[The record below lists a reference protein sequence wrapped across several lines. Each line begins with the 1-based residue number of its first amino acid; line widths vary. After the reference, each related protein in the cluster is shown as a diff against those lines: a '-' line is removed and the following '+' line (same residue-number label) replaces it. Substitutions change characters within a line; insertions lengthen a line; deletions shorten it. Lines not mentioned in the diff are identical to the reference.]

1 MLGKRTRQ
9 RKPDAELDITSFL
22 NLMIVLVP
30 VLLMM
35 MVFSR
40 ITVVELKLPGLE
52 ALGDGAN
59 IENQQI
65 ELVVTSKGSAIYF
78 PAGYLVQQI
87 PALQQTDSAAKMQD
101 WDNIQFVLKQLKQ
114 TLLTKGTQ
122 KDDISLMIG
131 DDVDYQTIVTLL
143 ERTRSYKD
151 VVAASVVDAALFPDV
166 TFAEMPEDMSHIVW
180 KTDVL
185 STEGSSAE
193 GAL

>member
-1 MLGKRTRQ
+1 MLGKRTRL

-40 ITVVELKLPGLE
+40 ITVVELKLPGLD
-52 ALGDGAN
+52 ALGDGES
-59 IENQQI
+59 IESQQI
-65 ELVVTSKGSAIYF
+65 ELVVSSQGSAIYF
-78 PAGYLVQQI
+78 PSGYLVQQL
-87 PALQQTDSAAKMQD
+87 PVLDDAEQGEVLQD
-101 WDNIQFVLKQLKQ
+101 WDGIQLVLKQLKQ
-114 TLLTKGTQ
+114 TLLAKGTE
-122 KDDISLMIG
+122 KDDIVLMIE

-166 TFAEMPEDMSHIVW
+166 SFAEIPAGMPRFDWAIGENAQSASA
-180 KTDVL
+180 K
-185 STEGSSAE
+185 EG
-193 GAL
+193 L